1 MDMDKVIM
9 IKRYINSNDNPYY
22 VDENEFYT
30 QLNLPSTANKAKLTV
45 FEDPEL
51 TKPVVKNGKILRIP
65 LVDVIMNRIK

>member
-30 QLNLPSTANKAKLTV
+30 QLNLPSTNKAKLTV

>member
-1 MDMDKVIM
+1 MSMDKVIT

-30 QLNLPSTANKAKLTV
+30 QLNLPTTNKAKLTV

>member
-1 MDMDKVIM
+1 MGMDKVIM

-30 QLNLPSTANKAKLTV
+30 QLNLPSTNKAKLTV